1 MKKETNARKKKSTP
15 RYKKILAVIAIFIF
29 SFIVGCSLPQ
39 LAGLNLRGSGE
50 EVGDEPEIAK
60 GEPVNILLLGID
72 ARPGETNART
82 DTMMLACINPEL
94 QKVALISIPR
104 DTRVDIPGSGDN
116 KINSANVVGGPKAA
130 CRAVEKLLGTKVD
143 YYVLTNFN
151 GFVNIIDILG
161 GVTID
166 VEKDMKY
173 LAEGINLKKGVQH
186 LNGKDALAYVRY
198 RGDALADI
206 ARTERQQKFLKAV
219 AEEMFKTK
227 TILKIPA
234 LLPELK
240 KNVETNMGTKT
251 MLELAKLAL
260 KFSPDDLVA
269 QTLPGY
275 FYDDPDT
282 GASYW
287 IVDKTKSKELI
298 ANLMDGRRVAVIQ
311 ESPYP
316 TVPKNRNQV
325 TGNQGTPGQDPRE
338 TEKPEE
344 PQGPGDG
351 WIPEDQW
358 DEPGEDPVVTPPEDP
373 ASPGQVK
380 DPVPPTNPVDPGY
393 NMGPDGY
400 VQSAG

>member
-1 MKKETNARKKKSTP
+1 MKKETKARKKKTTP
-15 RYKKILAVIAIFIF
+15 RYKKILAVIAVFIF

-39 LAGLNLRGSGE
+39 LAGLNIWGSGE
-50 EVGDEPEIAK
+50 ETGDEPQIAK

-104 DTRVDIPGSGDN
+104 DSRVDVPGSGDN

-143 YYVLTNFN
+143 YYVLTNFS
-151 GFVNIIDILG
+151 GFANMIDILG

-186 LNGKDALAYVRY
+186 LNGEDALAYVRY

-206 ARTERQQKFLKAV
+206 ARTERQQKFLKAF

-227 TILKIPA
+227 TILKIPS

-260 KFSPDDLVA
+260 KFSPGDLVA

-275 FYDDPDT
+275 FYDDPNT

-287 IVDKTKSKELI
+287 IVDKTKSRELI
-298 ANLMDGRRVAVIQ
+298 ASLMDGRKVAVFQ
-311 ESPYP
+311 ESPFP
-316 TVPKNRNQV
+316 VVKKDRDKTESTNKPVAEDPEEPK
-325 TGNQGTPGQDPRE
+325 E
-338 TEKPEE
+338 PEE
-344 PQGPGDG
+344 PQDPGDG
-351 WIPEDQW
+351 LPPG
-358 DEPGEDPVVTPPEDP
+358 EPGEDPVVTPPEDP
-373 ASPGQVK
+373 ATPGQVEE
-380 DPVPPTNPVDPGY
+380 PVIPNPVDPG
-393 NMGPDGY
+393 NNLGPEGY
-400 VQSAG
+400 V

>member
-1 MKKETNARKKKSTP
+1 MKKETKARKKKTTP
-15 RYKKILAVIAIFIF
+15 RYKKILAVIAVFIF
-29 SFIVGCSLPQ
+29 SFIVGCFLPQ
-39 LAGLNLRGSGE
+39 LAGLNIWGSGE
-50 EVGDEPEIAK
+50 ETGDEPQIAK

-104 DTRVDIPGSGDN
+104 DSRVDVPGSGDN

-143 YYVLTNFN
+143 YYVLTNFS
-151 GFVNIIDILG
+151 GFANMIDILG

-186 LNGKDALAYVRY
+186 LNGEDALAYVRY

-206 ARTERQQKFLKAV
+206 ARTERQQKFLKAF

-227 TILKIPA
+227 TILKIPS

-260 KFSPDDLVA
+260 KFSPGDLVA

-275 FYDDPDT
+275 FYDDPNT

-287 IVDKTKSKELI
+287 IVDKTKSRELI
-298 ANLMDGRRVAVIQ
+298 ASLMDGRKVAVIQ

-316 TVPKNRNQV
+316 VVNKDR
-325 TGNQGTPGQDPRE
+325 GREESRQGTE
-338 TEKPEE
+338 TEDPAKPGETGEAEE
-344 PQGPGDG
+344 PGDG
-351 WIPEDQW
+351 LTPGMPE
-358 DEPGEDPVVTPPEDP
+358 EPGEDPVVTPPEDP
-373 ASPGQVK
+373 ATPGQVEE
-380 DPVPPTNPVDPGY
+380 PVIPNPVDPG
-393 NMGPDGY
+393 NNLGPEGY
-400 VQSAG
+400 V

>member
-1 MKKETNARKKKSTP
+1 MNRESKARKKKNTS
-15 RYKKILAVIAIFIF
+15 RYKKILAVIAVFIF
-29 SFIVGCSLPQ
+29 SFVAGCFLPQ
-39 LAGLNLRGSGE
+39 LADLNIWGSGE
-50 EVGDEPEIAK
+50 EAGNEPEVAE

-72 ARPGETNART
+72 ARPGETNTRT
-82 DTMMLACINPEL
+82 DTMILACVDPKL

-104 DTRVDIPGSGDN
+104 DSRVEIPGSGDN

-130 CRAVEKLLGTKVD
+130 CRAVEKLLDTKVD

-151 GFVNIIDILG
+151 GFSKMVDILG

-198 RGDALADI
+198 RGDALGDI
-206 ARTERQQKFLKAV
+206 ARTERQQKFLKAF
-219 AEEMFKTK
+219 AEELFKTK
-227 TILKIPA
+227 TIVKIPA
-234 LLPELK
+234 LLPEIK

-251 MLELAKLAL
+251 MLELTKLAL

-275 FYDDPDT
+275 FYDDPNT

-287 IVDKTKSKELI
+287 IVDKNKSKELI
-298 ANLMDGRRVAVIQ
+298 ANLMDGRKVAVIQ

-316 TVPKNRNQV
+316 TLPKDQGKAN
-325 TGNQGTPGQDPRE
+325 NQGTVGRDSQKPQESEESQDPGDDWM
-338 TEKPEE
+338 PEN
-344 PQGPGDG
+344 PG
-351 WIPEDQW
+351 
-358 DEPGEDPVVTPPEDP
+358 DEPGEDPVVTPPENP
-373 ASPGQVK
+373 APPGK
-380 DPVPPTNPVDPGY
+380 GEDPVTPPPVTPG
-393 NMGPDGY
+393 NNLGPEGY
-400 VQSAG
+400 L